1 MDSPEQHLD
10 VEEFLALPLI
20 ARLAT
25 NGPTVRPVWFL
36 WEDGAFWW
44 ITGAYAKLPQR
55 LATDPEVALVIDTC
69 DLTTGTV
76 LQVIAS
82 GVAEVIAMDRQRATR
97 KLTRY
102 LGPDIDTWPERF
114 RGALADPD
122 ARLAK
127 LIPRRRPRI
136 IDQSFR

>member
-1 MDSPEQHLD
+1 M
-10 VEEFLALPLI
+10 
-20 ARLAT
+20 ARVAT

-55 LATDPEVALVIDTC
+55 LAADPHVVMVVDTC
-69 DLTTGTV
+69 DLDTGAV

-82 GVAEVIAMDRQRATR
+82 GSAEVVAMNADRAVR
-97 KLTRY
+97 KLARY
-102 LGPDIDTWPERF
+102 LGGEIERWPERF
-114 RGALADPD
+114 RGVLTDPD

-127 LIPRRRPRI
+127 LTPHRPPRI
-136 IDQSFR
+136 LDQSFERP